1 MKNFNTNIIIGGKL
15 NPSLQKAFDAVTKFA
30 SKASNAFKQVNNN
43 SNKLNRSLGQASS
56 SSKGLTTA
64 SNNANRL
71 GHSLRN
77 AAREASNMSKN
88 ILAVGATATTA
99 LAVKGT
105 VDMVSQASSMEQYRN
120 TLNIVMKDNKKAGET
135 FKWAVDYANK
145 TPFETAD
152 IVDGTVKLQSYG
164 MEAKKVLPYIGD
176 MASAM
181 GKGMDQAV
189 EAVADA
195 QTGELER
202 LKEFGITKEQIVKQ
216 ASKKLGKLE
225 VVNNKGQITNQ
236 RAFNAALMS
245 LMKER
250 FEGGMEV
257 QAKSFK
263 GVMSTISGVWKS
275 GLAQMAGISEDGL
288 VIDGSFFDVIKD
300 KALQLSDKLQ
310 KLQASGKFEDIQKS
324 LSKFASSAGDAVD
337 KALPKLIDFG
347 DYVLNNAPS
356 LINNI
361 KFIGIAFLTWKA
373 ISFANT
379 AITTISSLASILS
392 LAKAKYT
399 PLLIAKAKDM
409 ALTAGIIGLYTWDAV
424 VKGANAV
431 KTFLLA
437 GAQGALN
444 IVIGIGTGLMSAF
457 GAVMAFLTSP
467 IGLVIAAVALLV
479 GGFIYL
485 WNTSDSVRNAVVN
498 FFSSLKQWGVDACN
512 TVINVLNKM
521 IDLINKIPF
530 IDIPNIPNV
539 GGGNDKSSKGKVKK
553 YARGGIISSPHYGL
567 VGEAGPEAIIP
578 LKKNNPRSIQLLN
591 QTSRLLGVNNKQTT
605 TQPFRNLNTV
615 GNKHLVHKPL
625 GVLKE
630 RDNSNN
636 KNQATNNPS
645 NPGINNYYFQ
655 PSINASG
662 SNKTEIKEAMRE
674 LFEEFKD
681 FIDDIREENERI
693 NINEPEFNI

>member
-164 MEAKKVLPYIGD
+164 MEAQKVLPYIGD

-310 KLQASGKFEDIQKS
+310 KLQASGKFEEIQKS
-324 LSKFASSAGDAVD
+324 LSKFASSAGDAID
-337 KALPKLIDFG
+337 KALPKLIGFG
-347 DYVLNNAPS
+347 DYVANNGPK
-356 LINNI
+356 IMNTI

-379 AITTISSLASILS
+379 AITTISSLASMLS
-392 LAKAKYT
+392 LAKTQYI
-399 PLLIAKAKDM
+399 PLLFAKMQDM
-409 ALTAGIIGLYTWDAV
+409 ALTAGIIGLYTWDA
-424 VKGANAV
+424 
-431 KTFLLA
+431 
-437 GAQGALN
+437 
-444 IVIGIGTGLMSAF
+444 I
-457 GAVMAFLTSP
+457 LTHSP
-467 IGLVIAAVALLV
+467 
-479 GGFIYL
+479 
-485 WNTSDSVRNAVVN
+485 
-498 FFSSLKQWGVDACN
+498 
-512 TVINVLNKM
+512 
-521 IDLINKIPF
+521 
-530 IDIPNIPNV
+530 
-539 GGGNDKSSKGKVKK
+539 
-553 YARGGIISSPHYGL
+553 
-567 VGEAGPEAIIP
+567 
-578 LKKNNPRSIQLLN
+578 
-591 QTSRLLGVNNKQTT
+591 
-605 TQPFRNLNTV
+605 
-615 GNKHLVHKPL
+615 
-625 GVLKE
+625 
-630 RDNSNN
+630 
-636 KNQATNNPS
+636 
-645 NPGINNYYFQ
+645 
-655 PSINASG
+655 
-662 SNKTEIKEAMRE
+662 
-674 LFEEFKD
+674 
-681 FIDDIREENERI
+681 
-693 NINEPEFNI
+693 

>member
-30 SKASNAFKQVNNN
+30 SKSSNAFKQVNNN
-43 SNKLNRSLGQASS
+43 SNKLNRSLNQTSS
-56 SSKGLTTA
+56 SSRGLSTA

-71 GHSLRN
+71 GRSLKN
-77 AAREASNMSKN
+77 AAREASNMSKT
-88 ILAVGATATTA
+88 ILTAGAAATTA
-99 LAVKGT
+99 LAIKGT
-105 VDMVSQASSMEQYRN
+105 SDMVSQASSMEQYRN
-120 TLNIVMKDNKKAGET
+120 TLNVVMKDNKKAGET

-164 MEAKKVLPYIGD
+164 MEAQKVLPYIGD

-181 GKGMDQAV
+181 GKSMDQAV

-216 ASKKLGKLE
+216 ANKKLGNLE

-275 GLAQMAGISEDGL
+275 SLSQMAGISDEGL
-288 VIDGSFFDVIKD
+288 VIDGSLFDVIKD
-300 KALQLSDKLQ
+300 KALQLSEQLQ
-310 KLQASGKFEDIQKS
+310 KLQASGKFEEIQKS
-324 LSKFASSAGDAVD
+324 LGKFATSASDAVE
-337 KALPKLIDFG
+337 KALPKIMDFG
-347 DYVLNNAPS
+347 EYVANNGPQ
-356 LINNI
+356 IMNTI
-361 KFIGIAFLTWKA
+361 KFIGIAFLSWKA
-373 ISFANT
+373 ISFVNT
-379 AITTISSLASILS
+379 AITTISSLASMLS
-392 LAKAKYT
+392 LAKAKYI
-399 PLLIAKAKDM
+399 PLLFAKIQDM
-409 ALTAGIIGLYTWDAV
+409 ALTAGIIGLYTWDAI
-424 VKGANAV
+424 VKGASAV

-444 IVIGIGTGLMSAF
+444 IAVGIGTGLMSAF

-467 IGLVIAAVALLV
+467 IGLVILAVGLLV
-479 GGFIYL
+479 AGFIYL
-485 WNTSDSVRNAVVN
+485 WNTSDSVRNAVTN
-498 FFSSLKQWGVDACN
+498 FFSDLKQWGVDACN
-512 TVINVLNKM
+512 TVIDALNKM

-567 VGEAGPEAIIP
+567 VGEAGPEVIIP

-591 QTSRLLGVNNKQTT
+591 QTSRILGVNNKQVTP
-605 TQPFRNLNTV
+605 QPFKNIDIS
-615 GNKHLVHKPL
+615 NKPLVHKPL
-625 GVLKE
+625 GVLKA

-636 KNQATNNPS
+636 KNRATNNLDNS
-645 NPGINNYYFQ
+645 SASNYYFQ

-662 SNKTEIKEAMRE
+662 SNKAEIKEAMRE
-674 LFEEFKD
+674 LFEEFKEYVNN
-681 FIDDIREENERI
+681 IREDHERI
-693 NINEPEFNI
+693 NINEPIFSI

>member
-30 SKASNAFKQVNNN
+30 SKSSSAFKQVNNT
-43 SNKLNRSLGQASS
+43 SNKLNRSLNQTSS
-56 SSKGLTTA
+56 SSRGLSTA
-64 SNNANRL
+64 SNNANKL
-71 GHSLRN
+71 TNSLKN
-77 AAREASNMSKN
+77 ATREASNMSKY
-88 ILAVGATATTA
+88 IVSAGAAATTA
-99 LAVKGT
+99 LAIKGT
-105 VDMVSQASSMEQYRN
+105 KDMIEQASSMEQYRN
-120 TLNIVMKDNKKAGET
+120 TLNVVMKDNKKAGET

-145 TPFETAD
+145 TPFETSE

-164 MEAKKVLPYIGD
+164 MEAQKVLPYIGD
-176 MASAM
+176 MAAAM
-181 GKGMDQAV
+181 GKSMDQAV

-216 ASKKLGKLE
+216 ANKKLGKME

-245 LMKER
+245 LMKDR

-275 GLAQMAGISEDGL
+275 GLSQMAGISEEGL

-300 KALQLSDKLQ
+300 KAMQLSEKLQ
-310 KLQASGKFEDIQKS
+310 ELQKSGKFEEIQKS
-324 LSKFASSAGDAVD
+324 LGEFATSASDAVE
-337 KALPKLIDFG
+337 KALPKIMDFCE
-347 DYVLNNAPS
+347 YVANNGPQ
-356 LINNI
+356 IMNTI

-373 ISFANT
+373 ISFVNT
-379 AITTISSLASILS
+379 AITTISSLASMLS
-392 LAKAKYT
+392 LAKAQYI
-399 PLLIAKAKDM
+399 PLLFAKIQDM
-409 ALTAGIIGLYTWDAV
+409 ALTAGIIGLYTWDAI
-424 VKGANAV
+424 VKGASAV

-444 IVIGIGTGLMSAF
+444 IAVGIGTSLMSAF

-467 IGLVIAAVALLV
+467 IGLVILAVGLLV
-479 GGFIYL
+479 AGFIYL

-498 FFSSLKQWGVDACN
+498 FFSTLKQWGVDACN
-512 TVINVLNKM
+512 TVIDALNKM

-530 IDIPNIPNV
+530 INIPNIPNV
-539 GGGNDKSSKGKVKK
+539 GGGSDKSSKGKVKK
-553 YARGGIISSPHYGL
+553 YARGGIISKAHYGL

-578 LKKNNPRSIQLLN
+578 LKRNNPRSIELLN
-591 QTSRLLGVNNKQTT
+591 QTSRMLGVSNNHQ
-605 TQPFRNLNTV
+605 Q
-615 GNKHLVHKPL
+615 KPL
-625 GVLKE
+625 GILKA
-630 RDNSNN
+630 RDNSVS
-636 KNQATNNPS
+636 KNTINTKS
-645 NPGINNYYFQ
+645 NYGANNYYFQ

-662 SNKTEIKEAMRE
+662 NKNEIKEAMRE
-674 LFEEFKD
+674 VFEEFKD
-681 FIDDIREENERI
+681 FIDNIREENERI
-693 NINEPEFNI
+693 NINEPEFSI

>member
-30 SKASNAFKQVNNN
+30 SKSSNAFKQVNNN
-43 SNKLNRSLGQASS
+43 SNKLNRSLGQTSS
-56 SSKGLTTA
+56 SSKGLSTA

-71 GHSLRN
+71 GNSLKN
-77 AAREASNMSKN
+77 ATREASNMSRH
-88 ILAVGATATTA
+88 LVAAGAAATTA
-99 LAVKGT
+99 LAIKGT
-105 VDMVSQASSMEQYRN
+105 SDMISQASSMEQYRN

-164 MEAKKVLPYIGD
+164 MEAQKVLPYIGD

-181 GKGMDQAV
+181 GKSMDQAV

-216 ASKKLGKLE
+216 ANKKLGKME
-225 VVNNKGQITNQ
+225 VVNNKDQITNQ
-236 RAFNAALMS
+236 RAFNDALMS
-245 LMKER
+245 LMKDR

-275 GLAQMAGISEDGL
+275 SLSQMAGISDEGL
-288 VIDGSFFDVIKD
+288 VIDGSLFDVIKD
-300 KALQLSDKLQ
+300 KALQLSEQLQ
-310 KLQASGKFEDIQKS
+310 KLQASGKFEEIQKS
-324 LSKFASSAGDAVD
+324 LGRFATSASDAVE
-337 KALPKLIDFG
+337 KALPKIMDFG
-347 DYVLNNAPS
+347 EYVANNGPQ
-356 LINNI
+356 IMNTV

-373 ISFANT
+373 ISFVNT
-379 AITTISSLASILS
+379 AITTISSLASMLS
-392 LAKAKYT
+392 LAKAQYI
-399 PLLIAKAKDM
+399 PLLFAKIQDM
-409 ALTAGIIGLYTWDAV
+409 ALTAGIIGLYTWDAI
-424 VKGANAV
+424 VKGASAV

-444 IVIGIGTGLMSAF
+444 IAVGIGTSLMSAF

-467 IGLVIAAVALLV
+467 IGLVIVAVTLLV
-479 GGFIYL
+479 AGFIYL
-485 WNTSDSVRNAVVN
+485 WNTSDSVRNAVIN
-498 FFSSLKQWGVDACN
+498 FFSNLKQWGVDACN
-512 TVINVLNKM
+512 TVIDALNKM

-567 VGEAGPEAIIP
+567 VGEAGPEVIIP

-591 QTSRLLGVNNKQTT
+591 QTSRMLGVNNKQITP
-605 TQPFRNLNTV
+605 QPFKNIDIS
-615 GNKHLVHKPL
+615 NKPLVHKPL
-625 GVLKE
+625 GVLKA

-636 KNQATNNPS
+636 KNRATNNLDNS
-645 NPGINNYYFQ
+645 SVSNYYFQ

-662 SNKTEIKEAMRE
+662 SNKDEIKEAMRE
-674 LFEEFKD
+674 LFEEFKEYVNN
-681 FIDDIREENERI
+681 IREDHERI
-693 NINEPEFNI
+693 NINEPIFSI

>member
-30 SKASNAFKQVNNN
+30 SKASNAFKHVNNS
-43 SNKLNRSLGQASS
+43 SNKLNRSLGQTSS
-56 SSKGLTTA
+56 SSKGLSSAT
-64 SNNANRL
+64 NNANKL
-71 GHSLRN
+71 KKSLRDVEK
-77 AAREASNMSKN
+77 EASRVSKA
-88 ILAVGATATTA
+88 LLVAGAVATTA
-99 LAVKGT
+99 LT

-145 TPFETAD
+145 TPFETAE

-181 GKGMDQAV
+181 GKSMDQAV

-216 ASKKLGKLE
+216 ANKKLGKME

-245 LMKER
+245 LMKDR

-275 GLAQMAGISEDGL
+275 GLSQMAGISEDGL
-288 VIDGSFFDVIKD
+288 VIDGSFFDVVKD
-300 KALQLSDKLQ
+300 KAMQLSENLQDLQ
-310 KLQASGKFEDIQKS
+310 KSGKFEDLQKS
-324 LSKFASSAGDAVD
+324 LGKFATDVSDAID
-337 KALPKLIDFG
+337 DALPKVMEFA
-347 DYVLNNAPS
+347 DYVLNNGPQIMS
-356 LINNI
+356 TI
-361 KFIGIAFLTWKA
+361 KFIGVSFIAWKA
-373 ISFANT
+373 VSFVSGAVD
-379 AITTISSLASILS
+379 TISGLAGALK
-392 LAKAKYT
+392 LAKKEYL
-399 PLLIAKAKDM
+399 PLLFAKMQDLG
-409 ALTAGIIGLYTWDAV
+409 LTAGIIGLYAWDAV
-424 VKGANAV
+424 MKGASAV

-444 IVIGIGTGLMSAF
+444 IAMTIGTGLMSAF

-467 IGLVIAAVALLV
+467 IGLVILAVGLLV
-479 GGFIYL
+479 AGFIYL
-485 WNTSDSVRNAVVN
+485 WNTSDSVRNAVTN
-498 FFSSLKQWGVDACN
+498 FFSNLKQWGVDACN
-512 TVINVLNKM
+512 TVIDALNKM

-539 GGGNDKSSKGKVKK
+539 GGGSDKSSKGKVKK

-567 VGEAGPEAIIP
+567 VGEAGPEVIIP
-578 LKKNNPRSIQLLN
+578 LKKNNQRSIQLLN
-591 QTSRLLGVNNKQTT
+591 QTSRMLGVNNKQITP
-605 TQPFRNLNTV
+605 QPFKNIDIS
-615 GNKHLVHKPL
+615 NKPLVHKPL
-625 GVLKE
+625 GVLKA

-636 KNQATNNPS
+636 KNRATNNLDNS
-645 NPGINNYYFQ
+645 SVSNYYFQ

-662 SNKTEIKEAMRE
+662 SNKDEIKEAMRE
-674 LFEEFKD
+674 LFEEFKEYVNN
-681 FIDDIREENERI
+681 IREDHERI
-693 NINEPEFNI
+693 NINEPIFSI

>member
-1 MKNFNTNIIIGGKL
+1 
-15 NPSLQKAFDAVTKFA
+15 
-30 SKASNAFKQVNNN
+30 
-43 SNKLNRSLGQASS
+43 
-56 SSKGLTTA
+56 
-64 SNNANRL
+64 
-71 GHSLRN
+71 
-77 AAREASNMSKN
+77 
-88 ILAVGATATTA
+88 
-99 LAVKGT
+99 
-105 VDMVSQASSMEQYRN
+105 
-120 TLNIVMKDNKKAGET
+120 
-135 FKWAVDYANK
+135 
-145 TPFETAD
+145 
-152 IVDGTVKLQSYG
+152 
-164 MEAKKVLPYIGD
+164 
-176 MASAM
+176 
-181 GKGMDQAV
+181 
-189 EAVADA
+189 
-195 QTGELER
+195 
-202 LKEFGITKEQIVKQ
+202 
-216 ASKKLGKLE
+216 
-225 VVNNKGQITNQ
+225 
-236 RAFNAALMS
+236 
-245 LMKER
+245 
-250 FEGGMEV
+250 
-257 QAKSFK
+257 
-263 GVMSTISGVWKS
+263 
-275 GLAQMAGISEDGL
+275 
-288 VIDGSFFDVIKD
+288 
-300 KALQLSDKLQ
+300 
-310 KLQASGKFEDIQKS
+310 
-324 LSKFASSAGDAVD
+324 
-337 KALPKLIDFG
+337 
-347 DYVLNNAPS
+347 
-356 LINNI
+356 
-361 KFIGIAFLTWKA
+361 
-373 ISFANT
+373 
-379 AITTISSLASILS
+379 
-392 LAKAKYT
+392 
-399 PLLIAKAKDM
+399 
-409 ALTAGIIGLYTWDAV
+409 
-424 VKGANAV
+424 
-431 KTFLLA
+431 
-437 GAQGALN
+437 
-444 IVIGIGTGLMSAF
+444 MSAF

>member
-30 SKASNAFKQVNNN
+30 SKSSSAFKQVNNT
-43 SNKLNRSLGQASS
+43 SNKLNRSLNQTSS
-56 SSKGLTTA
+56 SSRGLSTA

-71 GHSLRN
+71 TNSLKN
-77 AAREASNMSKN
+77 ATREASNMSKY
-88 ILAVGATATTA
+88 LVSAGAAATTA
-99 LAVKGT
+99 LAIKGT
-105 VDMVSQASSMEQYRN
+105 KDMIEQASSMEQYRN
-120 TLNIVMKDNKKAGET
+120 TLNVVMKDNKKAGET

-145 TPFETAD
+145 TPFETSE

-164 MEAKKVLPYIGD
+164 MEAQKVLPYIGD
-176 MASAM
+176 MAAAM
-181 GKGMDQAV
+181 GKSMDQAV

-216 ASKKLGKLE
+216 ANKKLGKME

-245 LMKER
+245 LMKDR

-275 GLAQMAGISEDGL
+275 GLSQMAGISEEGL

-300 KALQLSDKLQ
+300 KAMQLSEKLQ
-310 KLQASGKFEDIQKS
+310 ELQKSGKFEEIQKS
-324 LSKFASSAGDAVD
+324 LGEFATSASDAVE
-337 KALPKLIDFG
+337 KALPKIMDFG
-347 DYVLNNAPS
+347 EYVANNGPQ
-356 LINNI
+356 IMNTI

-373 ISFANT
+373 ISFVNT
-379 AITTISSLASILS
+379 AITTISSLASMLS
-392 LAKAKYT
+392 LAKAQYI
-399 PLLIAKAKDM
+399 PLLFAKIQDM
-409 ALTAGIIGLYTWDAV
+409 ALTAGIIGLYTWDAI
-424 VKGANAV
+424 VKGASAV

-444 IVIGIGTGLMSAF
+444 IAVGIGTSLMSAF

-467 IGLVIAAVALLV
+467 IGLVILAVGLLV
-479 GGFIYL
+479 AGFIYL

-498 FFSSLKQWGVDACN
+498 FFSTLKQWGVDACN
-512 TVINVLNKM
+512 TVIDALNKM

-530 IDIPNIPNV
+530 INIPNIPNV
-539 GGGNDKSSKGKVKK
+539 GGGSDKSSKGKVKK
-553 YARGGIISSPHYGL
+553 YARGGIISKAHYGL

-578 LKKNNPRSIQLLN
+578 LKRNNPRSIELLN
-591 QTSRLLGVNNKQTT
+591 QTSRMLGVSNNHQ
-605 TQPFRNLNTV
+605 Q
-615 GNKHLVHKPL
+615 KPL
-625 GVLKE
+625 GILKA
-630 RDNSNN
+630 RDNSVS
-636 KNQATNNPS
+636 KNTVNTKS
-645 NPGINNYYFQ
+645 NYGANNYYFQ

-662 SNKTEIKEAMRE
+662 NKNEIKEAMRE
-674 LFEEFKD
+674 VFEEFKD
-681 FIDDIREENERI
+681 FIDNIREENERI
-693 NINEPEFNI
+693 NINEPEFSI

>member
-30 SKASNAFKQVNNN
+30 SKSSNAFKQVNNN
-43 SNKLNRSLGQASS
+43 SNKLNRSLNQTSS
-56 SSKGLTTA
+56 SSRGLSTA

-71 GHSLRN
+71 GRSLKN
-77 AAREASNMSKN
+77 AAREASNMSKT
-88 ILAVGATATTA
+88 ILTAGAAATTA
-99 LAVKGT
+99 LAIKGT
-105 VDMVSQASSMEQYRN
+105 SDMVSQASSMEQYRN
-120 TLNIVMKDNKKAGET
+120 TLNIVMKDNKKASET

-164 MEAKKVLPYIGD
+164 MEAQKVLPYIGD

-181 GKGMDQAV
+181 GKSMDQAV

-216 ASKKLGKLE
+216 ANKKLGNLE

-275 GLAQMAGISEDGL
+275 SLSQMAGISDEGL
-288 VIDGSFFDVIKD
+288 VIDGSLFDVIKD
-300 KALQLSDKLQ
+300 KALQLSEQLQ
-310 KLQASGKFEDIQKS
+310 ELQASGKFEEIQKS
-324 LSKFASSAGDAVD
+324 LGKFATSASNAVE
-337 KALPKLIDFG
+337 KALPKIMDFG
-347 DYVLNNAPS
+347 EYVANNGPQ
-356 LINNI
+356 IMNTI

-373 ISFANT
+373 ISFVNT
-379 AITTISSLASILS
+379 AITTISSLASMLS
-392 LAKAKYT
+392 LAKAQYI
-399 PLLIAKAKDM
+399 PLLFAKIQDM
-409 ALTAGIIGLYTWDAV
+409 ALTAGIIGLYTWDAI
-424 VKGANAV
+424 VKGASAA

-444 IVIGIGTGLMSAF
+444 MVVGLGTTLMSAF

-467 IGLVIAAVALLV
+467 IGLVIAAVALLA

-485 WNTSDSVRNAVVN
+485 WNTSETVRSSVVN
-498 FFSSLKQWGVDACN
+498 FFSTLKQWGVDACN
-512 TVINVLNKM
+512 TVINALNKM

-567 VGEAGPEAIIP
+567 LGEAGPEVIIP

-591 QTSRLLGVNNKQTT
+591 QTSRMLGVNNKQVTP
-605 TQPFRNLNTV
+605 QPFKNIDIS
-615 GNKHLVHKPL
+615 NKPLVHKPL
-625 GVLKE
+625 GVLKA

-636 KNQATNNPS
+636 KNRATNTLNNS
-645 NPGINNYYFQ
+645 SASNYYFQ

-662 SNKTEIKEAMRE
+662 SNKDEIKEAMRE
-674 LFEEFKD
+674 LFEEFKEYVNNIKED
-681 FIDDIREENERI
+681 HERI
-693 NINEPEFNI
+693 NINEPIFSI

>member
-30 SKASNAFKQVNNN
+30 SKASNAFKHVNNS
-43 SNKLNRSLGQASS
+43 SNKLNRSLGQTSS
-56 SSKGLTTA
+56 SSKGLSSAT
-64 SNNANRL
+64 NNANKL
-71 GHSLRN
+71 KKSLKDVEK
-77 AAREASNMSKN
+77 EASRVSKA
-88 ILAVGATATTA
+88 LLVAGVVATTA
-99 LAVKGT
+99 LT

-164 MEAKKVLPYIGD
+164 MEAQKVLPYIGD

-181 GKGMDQAV
+181 GKSMDQAV

-216 ASKKLGKLE
+216 ANKKLGKME

-245 LMKER
+245 LMKDR

-275 GLAQMAGISEDGL
+275 GLSQMAGISEDGL
-288 VIDGSFFDVIKD
+288 VIDGSFFDVVKD
-300 KALQLSDKLQ
+300 KAMQLSEKLQ
-310 KLQASGKFEDIQKS
+310 DLQKSGKFEDLQKS
-324 LSKFASSAGDAVD
+324 LGKFATDVSDAID
-337 KALPKLIDFG
+337 DALPKVMEFA
-347 DYVLNNAPS
+347 DYVLNNGPQIMS
-356 LINNI
+356 TI
-361 KFIGIAFLTWKA
+361 KFIGVSFIAWKA
-373 ISFANT
+373 VSFVSGAVD
-379 AITTISSLASILS
+379 TISGLAGALK
-392 LAKAKYT
+392 LAKKEYL
-399 PLLIAKAKDM
+399 PLLFAKMQDLG
-409 ALTAGIIGLYTWDAV
+409 LTAGIIGLYAWDAV
-424 VKGANAV
+424 MKGASAV

-444 IVIGIGTGLMSAF
+444 IAMTIGTGLMSAF

-467 IGLVIAAVALLV
+467 IGLVILAVGLLV
-479 GGFIYL
+479 AGFIYL
-485 WNTSDSVRNAVVN
+485 WNTSDSVRNAVTN
-498 FFSSLKQWGVDACN
+498 FFSNLKQWGVDACN
-512 TVINVLNKM
+512 TVIDALNKM

-539 GGGNDKSSKGKVKK
+539 GGGSDKSSKGKVKK

-567 VGEAGPEAIIP
+567 VGEAGPEVIIP

-591 QTSRLLGVNNKQTT
+591 QTSRMLGVNNKQITP
-605 TQPFRNLNTV
+605 QPFKNIDIS
-615 GNKHLVHKPL
+615 NKPLVHKPL
-625 GVLKE
+625 GVLKA

-636 KNQATNNPS
+636 KNRATNNLDNS
-645 NPGINNYYFQ
+645 SVSNYYFQ

-662 SNKTEIKEAMRE
+662 SNKDEIKEAMRE
-674 LFEEFKD
+674 LFEEFKEYVNN
-681 FIDDIREENERI
+681 IREDHERI
-693 NINEPEFNI
+693 NINEPIFSI

>member
-30 SKASNAFKQVNNN
+30 SKSSSAFKQVNNT
-43 SNKLNRSLGQASS
+43 SNKLNRSLNQTSS
-56 SSKGLTTA
+56 SSRGLSTA
-64 SNNANRL
+64 SNNANKL
-71 GHSLRN
+71 TNSLKN
-77 AAREASNMSKN
+77 ATREASNMSKY
-88 ILAVGATATTA
+88 IVSAGAAATTA
-99 LAVKGT
+99 LAIKGT
-105 VDMVSQASSMEQYRN
+105 KDMIEQASSMEQYRN
-120 TLNIVMKDNKKAGET
+120 TLNVVMKDNKKAGET

-145 TPFETAD
+145 TPFETSE

-164 MEAKKVLPYIGD
+164 MEAQKVLPYIGD
-176 MASAM
+176 MAAAM
-181 GKGMDQAV
+181 GKSMDQAV

-216 ASKKLGKLE
+216 ANKKLGKME

-245 LMKER
+245 LMKDR

-275 GLAQMAGISEDGL
+275 GLSQMAGISEEGL

-300 KALQLSDKLQ
+300 KAMQLSEKLQ
-310 KLQASGKFEDIQKS
+310 ELQKSGKFEEIQKS
-324 LSKFASSAGDAVD
+324 LGEFATSASDAVE
-337 KALPKLIDFG
+337 KALPKIMDFG
-347 DYVLNNAPS
+347 EYVANNGPQ
-356 LINNI
+356 IMNTI

-373 ISFANT
+373 ISFVNT
-379 AITTISSLASILS
+379 AITTISSLASMLS
-392 LAKAKYT
+392 LAKAQYI
-399 PLLIAKAKDM
+399 PLLFAKIQDM
-409 ALTAGIIGLYTWDAV
+409 ALTAGIIGLYTWDAI
-424 VKGANAV
+424 VKGASAV

-444 IVIGIGTGLMSAF
+444 IAVGIGTSLMSAF

-467 IGLVIAAVALLV
+467 IGLVILAVGLLV
-479 GGFIYL
+479 AGFIYL

-498 FFSSLKQWGVDACN
+498 FFSTLKQWGVDACN
-512 TVINVLNKM
+512 TVIDALNKM

-530 IDIPNIPNV
+530 INIPNIPNV
-539 GGGNDKSSKGKVKK
+539 GGGSDKSSKGKVKK
-553 YARGGIISSPHYGL
+553 YARGGIISKAHYGL

-578 LKKNNPRSIQLLN
+578 LKRNNPRSIELLN
-591 QTSRLLGVNNKQTT
+591 QTSRMLGVSNNHQ
-605 TQPFRNLNTV
+605 Q
-615 GNKHLVHKPL
+615 KPL
-625 GVLKE
+625 GILKA
-630 RDNSNN
+630 RDNSVS
-636 KNQATNNPS
+636 KNTINTKS
-645 NPGINNYYFQ
+645 NYGANNYYFQ

-662 SNKTEIKEAMRE
+662 NKNEIKEAMRE
-674 LFEEFKD
+674 VFEEFKD
-681 FIDDIREENERI
+681 FIDNIREENERI
-693 NINEPEFNI
+693 NINEPEFSI

>member
-30 SKASNAFKQVNNN
+30 SKSSNAFKNANNS
-43 SNKLNRSLGQASS
+43 SNKLNRSLSQTSS
-56 SSKGLTTA
+56 SSKGLSSAT
-64 SNNANRL
+64 NNANKLRK
-71 GHSLRN
+71 SLRN
-77 AAREASNMSKN
+77 AAKEASSVSKT
-88 ILAVGATATTA
+88 LVATGAAATAA
-99 LAVKGT
+99 LAIKGT
-105 VDMVSQASSMEQYRN
+105 SDMVSQASSMEQYRN

-145 TPFETAD
+145 TPFETAE

-164 MEAKKVLPYIGD
+164 MEAQKVLPYIGD

-181 GKGMDQAV
+181 GKSMDQAV

-216 ASKKLGKLE
+216 ANKKLGKLE

-245 LMKER
+245 LMKDR
-250 FEGGMEV
+250 FEGGMET

-288 VIDGSFFDVIKD
+288 VIDGSFFDVLKD

-310 KLQASGKFEDIQKS
+310 ELQANGEFEKIQKS
-324 LSKFASSAGDAVD
+324 LSKFANSAGDAID

-356 LINNI
+356 IMNNI
-361 KFIGIAFLTWKA
+361 KFIGTAFLTWKA
-373 ISFANT
+373 ISFVNT
-379 AITTISSLASILS
+379 AITTISSLASMLS
-392 LAKAKYT
+392 LAKSKYI
-399 PLLIAKAKDM
+399 PLLVAKAKDM
-409 ALTAGIIGLYTWDAV
+409 ALTAAIHGLYAWDAM
-424 VKGANAV
+424 VKGASAV

-444 IVIGIGTGLMSAF
+444 IAVGIGTGLMSAF

-485 WNTSDSVRNAVVN
+485 WNTSDNVRNAVVN
-498 FFSSLKQWGVDACN
+498 FFSTLKQWGVDACN
-512 TVINVLNKM
+512 TVINALNKM

-530 IDIPNIPNV
+530 INIPNIPNV
-539 GGGNDKSSKGKVKK
+539 GGGSDKQSKGKVKK

-591 QTSRLLGVNNKQTT
+591 QTSRMLGINNKQIAP
-605 TQPFRNLNTV
+605 QPFRNLNAID
-615 GNKHLVHKPL
+615 NRPLIPKPL
-625 GVLKE
+625 GILKT

-636 KNQATNNPS
+636 KTQSINNSS
-645 NPGINNYYFQ
+645 NSGTSNYYFQ

-662 SNKTEIKEAMRE
+662 GNKAEIKEAMRE

-681 FIDDIREENERI
+681 FIDSIREENERI
-693 NINEPEFNI
+693 NIDEPEFNI

>member
-30 SKASNAFKQVNNN
+30 SKASNAFKHVNNS
-43 SNKLNRSLGQASS
+43 SNKLNRSLGQTSS
-56 SSKGLTTA
+56 SSKGLSSAT
-64 SNNANRL
+64 NNANKL
-71 GHSLRN
+71 KKSLRDVEK
-77 AAREASNMSKN
+77 EASRVSKA
-88 ILAVGATATTA
+88 LLVAGAVATTA
-99 LAVKGT
+99 LT

-164 MEAKKVLPYIGD
+164 MEAQKVLPYIGD

-181 GKGMDQAV
+181 GKSMDQAV

-216 ASKKLGKLE
+216 ANKKLGKME

-245 LMKER
+245 LMKDR

-275 GLAQMAGISEDGL
+275 GLSQMAGISEDGL
-288 VIDGSFFDVIKD
+288 VIDGSFFDVVKD
-300 KALQLSDKLQ
+300 KAMQLSEKLQ
-310 KLQASGKFEDIQKS
+310 DLQKSGKFEDLQKS
-324 LSKFASSAGDAVD
+324 LGKFATDVSDAID
-337 KALPKLIDFG
+337 DALPKVMEFA
-347 DYVLNNAPS
+347 DYVLNNGPQIMS
-356 LINNI
+356 TI
-361 KFIGIAFLTWKA
+361 KFIGVSFIAWKA
-373 ISFANT
+373 VSFVSGAVD
-379 AITTISSLASILS
+379 TISGLAGALK
-392 LAKAKYT
+392 LAKKEYL
-399 PLLIAKAKDM
+399 PLLFAKMQDLG
-409 ALTAGIIGLYTWDAV
+409 LTAGIIGLYAWDAV
-424 VKGANAV
+424 MKGASAV

-444 IVIGIGTGLMSAF
+444 IAMTIGTGLMSAF

-467 IGLVIAAVALLV
+467 IGLVILAVGLLV
-479 GGFIYL
+479 AGFIYL
-485 WNTSDSVRNAVVN
+485 WNTSDSVRNAVTN
-498 FFSSLKQWGVDACN
+498 FFSNLKQWGVDACN
-512 TVINVLNKM
+512 TVIDALNKM

-539 GGGNDKSSKGKVKK
+539 GGGSDKSSKGKVKK

-567 VGEAGPEAIIP
+567 VGEAGPEVIIP

-591 QTSRLLGVNNKQTT
+591 QTSRMLGVNNKQITP
-605 TQPFRNLNTV
+605 QPFKNIDIS
-615 GNKHLVHKPL
+615 NKPLVHKPL
-625 GVLKE
+625 GVLKA

-636 KNQATNNPS
+636 KNRATNNLDNS
-645 NPGINNYYFQ
+645 SVSNYYFQ

-662 SNKTEIKEAMRE
+662 SNKDEIKEAMRE
-674 LFEEFKD
+674 LFEEFKEYVNN
-681 FIDDIREENERI
+681 IREDHERI
-693 NINEPEFNI
+693 NINEPIFSI

>member
-30 SKASNAFKQVNNN
+30 SKASNDFKQVNNN

-164 MEAKKVLPYIGD
+164 MEAQKVLPYIGD

-225 VVNNKGQITNQ
+225 IVNNKGQITNQ

-379 AITTISSLASILS
+379 AITTISSLASMLS
-392 LAKAKYT
+392 LAKTQYI
-399 PLLIAKAKDM
+399 PLLFAKMQDM
-409 ALTAGIIGLYTWDAV
+409 ALTAGIIGLYTWDAI
-424 VKGANAV
+424 VKGASAV

>member
-30 SKASNAFKQVNNN
+30 SKSSNAFKQVNNN
-43 SNKLNRSLGQASS
+43 SNKLNRSLGQTSS
-56 SSKGLTTA
+56 SSKGLSTA

-71 GHSLRN
+71 GNSLKN
-77 AAREASNMSKN
+77 ATREASNMSRH
-88 ILAVGATATTA
+88 LVAAGAAATTA
-99 LAVKGT
+99 LAIKGT
-105 VDMVSQASSMEQYRN
+105 SDMISQASSMEQYRN

-164 MEAKKVLPYIGD
+164 MEAQKVLPYIGD

-181 GKGMDQAV
+181 GKSMDQAV

-216 ASKKLGKLE
+216 ANKKLGNLE

-275 GLAQMAGISEDGL
+275 GLAQMAGISENGL
-288 VIDGSFFDVIKD
+288 VIDGSLFDVIKD
-300 KALQLSDKLQ
+300 KALQLKDKLQ
-310 KLQASGKFEDIQKS
+310 ELQDSGKFEEIQKS
-324 LSKFASSAGDAVD
+324 LSKFATSASDAVE
-337 KALPKLIDFG
+337 KALPKIIDFG
-347 DYVLNNAPS
+347 EYVANNGPQ
-356 LINNI
+356 IMNTI
-361 KFIGIAFLTWKA
+361 KFIGIAFLSWKA
-373 ISFANT
+373 ISFVNT
-379 AITTISSLASILS
+379 AITTISSLASMLS
-392 LAKAKYT
+392 LAKAQYI
-399 PLLIAKAKDM
+399 PLLFAKIQDM
-409 ALTAGIIGLYTWDAV
+409 ALTAGIIGLYTWDAI
-424 VKGANAV
+424 VKGASAV

-444 IVIGIGTGLMSAF
+444 IAVGIGTSLMSAF

-467 IGLVIAAVALLV
+467 IGLVIAAVALLA
-479 GGFIYL
+479 GGFVYL
-485 WNTSDSVRNAVVN
+485 WNTSETVRSSVVN
-498 FFSSLKQWGVDACN
+498 FFSTLKQWGVDACN
-512 TVINVLNKM
+512 TVINALNKM

-567 VGEAGPEAIIP
+567 VGEAGPEVIIP

-591 QTSRLLGVNNKQTT
+591 QTSRMLGVNNKQVTP
-605 TQPFRNLNTV
+605 QPFKNIDIS
-615 GNKHLVHKPL
+615 NKPLVHKPL
-625 GVLKE
+625 GILKA

-636 KNQATNNPS
+636 KNRATNNLDNS
-645 NPGINNYYFQ
+645 SASNYYFQ

-662 SNKTEIKEAMRE
+662 SNKDEIKEAMRE
-674 LFEEFKD
+674 LFEEFKEYVNN
-681 FIDDIREENERI
+681 IREDHERI
-693 NINEPEFNI
+693 NINEPIFSI

>member
-30 SKASNAFKQVNNN
+30 SKSSNAFKQVNNN
-43 SNKLNRSLGQASS
+43 SNKLNRSLGQTSS
-56 SSKGLTTA
+56 SSKGLSTA

-71 GHSLRN
+71 GNSLKN
-77 AAREASNMSKN
+77 ATREASNMSRH
-88 ILAVGATATTA
+88 LVAAGAAATTA
-99 LAVKGT
+99 LAIKGT
-105 VDMVSQASSMEQYRN
+105 SDMISQASSMEQYRN

-164 MEAKKVLPYIGD
+164 MEAQKVLPYIGD

-181 GKGMDQAV
+181 GKSMDQAV

-216 ASKKLGKLE
+216 ANKKLGKME
-225 VVNNKGQITNQ
+225 VVNNKDQITNQ
-236 RAFNAALMS
+236 RAFNDALMS
-245 LMKER
+245 LMKDR

-275 GLAQMAGISEDGL
+275 SLSQMAGISDEGL
-288 VIDGSFFDVIKD
+288 VIDGSLFDVIKD
-300 KALQLSDKLQ
+300 KALQLSEQLQ
-310 KLQASGKFEDIQKS
+310 KLQASGKFEEIQKS
-324 LSKFASSAGDAVD
+324 LGRFATSASDAVE
-337 KALPKLIDFG
+337 KALPKIMDFG
-347 DYVLNNAPS
+347 EYVANNGPQ
-356 LINNI
+356 IMNTV

-373 ISFANT
+373 ISFVNT
-379 AITTISSLASILS
+379 AITTISSLASMLS
-392 LAKAKYT
+392 LAKAQYI
-399 PLLIAKAKDM
+399 PLLFAKIQDM
-409 ALTAGIIGLYTWDAV
+409 ALTAGIIGLYTWDAI
-424 VKGANAV
+424 VKGASAV

-444 IVIGIGTGLMSAF
+444 IAVGIGTGLMSAF

-485 WNTSDSVRNAVVN
+485 WNTSDNVRNAVVN
-498 FFSSLKQWGVDACN
+498 FFSTLKQWGVDACN
-512 TVINVLNKM
+512 TVINALNKM
-521 IDLINKIPF
+521 IDFINKIPF
-530 IDIPNIPNV
+530 INIPNIPNV
-539 GGGNDKSSKGKVKK
+539 GGGSDKQSKGKVKK

-591 QTSRLLGVNNKQTT
+591 QTSRMLGINNKQIAP
-605 TQPFRNLNTV
+605 QPFRNLNAID
-615 GNKHLVHKPL
+615 NRPLIPKPL
-625 GVLKE
+625 GILKT

-636 KNQATNNPS
+636 KTQSINNSS
-645 NPGINNYYFQ
+645 NSGTSNYYFQ

-662 SNKTEIKEAMRE
+662 GNKAEIKEAMRE

-681 FIDDIREENERI
+681 FIDSIREENERI
-693 NINEPEFNI
+693 NIDEPEFNI

>member
-539 GGGNDKSSKGKVKK
+539 GGNDKSSKGKVKK

>member
-30 SKASNAFKQVNNN
+30 SKSSSAFKQVNNT
-43 SNKLNRSLGQASS
+43 SNKLNRSLNQTSS
-56 SSKGLTTA
+56 SSRGLSTA

-71 GHSLRN
+71 TNSLKN
-77 AAREASNMSKN
+77 ATREASNMSKY
-88 ILAVGATATTA
+88 LVSAGAAATTA
-99 LAVKGT
+99 LAIKGT
-105 VDMVSQASSMEQYRN
+105 KDMIEQASSMEQYRN
-120 TLNIVMKDNKKAGET
+120 TLNVVMKDNKKAGET

-145 TPFETAD
+145 TPFETSE

-164 MEAKKVLPYIGD
+164 MEAQKVLPYIGD
-176 MASAM
+176 MAAAM
-181 GKGMDQAV
+181 GKSMDQAV

-216 ASKKLGKLE
+216 ANKKLGKME

-245 LMKER
+245 LMKDR

-275 GLAQMAGISEDGL
+275 GLSQMAGISEEGL

-300 KALQLSDKLQ
+300 KAMQLSEKLQ
-310 KLQASGKFEDIQKS
+310 DLQKSGKFEEIQKS
-324 LSKFASSAGDAVD
+324 LGEFATSASDAVE
-337 KALPKLIDFG
+337 KALPKIMDFG
-347 DYVLNNAPS
+347 EYVANNGPQ
-356 LINNI
+356 IMNTI

-373 ISFANT
+373 ISFVNT
-379 AITTISSLASILS
+379 AITTISSLASMLS
-392 LAKAKYT
+392 LAKAQYI
-399 PLLIAKAKDM
+399 PLLFAKIQDM
-409 ALTAGIIGLYTWDAV
+409 ALTAGIIGLYTWDAI
-424 VKGANAV
+424 VKGASAV

-444 IVIGIGTGLMSAF
+444 IAVGIGTSLMSAF

-467 IGLVIAAVALLV
+467 IGLVILAVGLLV
-479 GGFIYL
+479 AGFIYL

-498 FFSSLKQWGVDACN
+498 FFSTLKQWGVDACN
-512 TVINVLNKM
+512 TVIDALNKM

-530 IDIPNIPNV
+530 INIPNIPNV
-539 GGGNDKSSKGKVKK
+539 GGGSDKSSKGKVKK
-553 YARGGIISSPHYGL
+553 YARGGIISKAHYGL

-578 LKKNNPRSIQLLN
+578 LKRNNPRSIELLN
-591 QTSRLLGVNNKQTT
+591 QTSRMLGVSNNHQ
-605 TQPFRNLNTV
+605 Q
-615 GNKHLVHKPL
+615 KPL
-625 GVLKE
+625 GILKA
-630 RDNSNN
+630 RDNSVS
-636 KNQATNNPS
+636 KNTVNTKS
-645 NPGINNYYFQ
+645 NYGANNYYFQ

-662 SNKTEIKEAMRE
+662 NKNEIKEAMRE
-674 LFEEFKD
+674 VFEEFKD
-681 FIDDIREENERI
+681 FIDNIREENERI
-693 NINEPEFNI
+693 NINEPEFSI

>member
-30 SKASNAFKQVNNN
+30 SKASNAFKHVNNS
-43 SNKLNRSLGQASS
+43 SNKLNRSLGQTSS
-56 SSKGLTTA
+56 SSKGLSSAT
-64 SNNANRL
+64 NNANKL
-71 GHSLRN
+71 KKSLRDVEK
-77 AAREASNMSKN
+77 EASRVSKA
-88 ILAVGATATTA
+88 LLVAGAAATTA
-99 LAVKGT
+99 LT

-120 TLNIVMKDNKKAGET
+120 TLNIVMKDNKKASET

-164 MEAKKVLPYIGD
+164 MEAQKVLPYIGD

-181 GKGMDQAV
+181 GKSMDQAV

-216 ASKKLGKLE
+216 ANKKLGNLE

-288 VIDGSFFDVIKD
+288 VIDGSLFDVIKD
-300 KALQLSDKLQ
+300 KALQLKDKLQ
-310 KLQASGKFEDIQKS
+310 ELQDSGKFEEIQKS
-324 LSKFASSAGDAVD
+324 LSKFATSASDAVE
-337 KALPKLIDFG
+337 KALPKIMDFG
-347 DYVLNNAPS
+347 EYVANNGPQ
-356 LINNI
+356 IMNTI

-373 ISFANT
+373 ISFVNT
-379 AITTISSLASILS
+379 AITTISSLASMLS
-392 LAKAKYT
+392 LAKAKYI
-399 PLLIAKAKDM
+399 PLLFAKIQDM
-409 ALTAGIIGLYTWDAV
+409 ALTAGIIGLYTWDAI
-424 VKGANAV
+424 VKGASAV

-444 IVIGIGTGLMSAF
+444 IAVGIGTSLMSAF

-467 IGLVIAAVALLV
+467 IGLVILAVGLLV
-479 GGFIYL
+479 AGFIYL
-485 WNTSDSVRNAVVN
+485 WNTSDSVRNAVTN
-498 FFSSLKQWGVDACN
+498 FFSDLKQWGVDACN
-512 TVINVLNKM
+512 TVIDALNKM

-567 VGEAGPEAIIP
+567 VGEAGPEVIIP

-591 QTSRLLGVNNKQTT
+591 QTSRMLGVNNKQITP
-605 TQPFRNLNTV
+605 QPFKNIDIS
-615 GNKHLVHKPL
+615 NKPLVHKPL
-625 GVLKE
+625 GVLKA

-636 KNQATNNPS
+636 KNRATNNLDNS
-645 NPGINNYYFQ
+645 SASNYYFQ

-662 SNKTEIKEAMRE
+662 SNKDEIKEAMRE
-674 LFEEFKD
+674 LFEEFKEYVNNIKED
-681 FIDDIREENERI
+681 HERI
-693 NINEPEFNI
+693 NINEPIFSI

>member
-164 MEAKKVLPYIGD
+164 MEAQKVLPYIGD

-310 KLQASGKFEDIQKS
+310 KLQASGKFEEIQKS
-324 LSKFASSAGDAVD
+324 LSKFASSAGDAID
-337 KALPKLIDFG
+337 KALPKLIGFG
-347 DYVLNNAPS
+347 DYVANNGPK
-356 LINNI
+356 IMNTI

-379 AITTISSLASILS
+379 AITTISSLASMLS
-392 LAKAKYT
+392 LAKTQYI
-399 PLLIAKAKDM
+399 PLLFAKMQDM
-409 ALTAGIIGLYTWDAV
+409 ALTAGIIGLYTWDAI
-424 VKGANAV
+424 VKGASSV

>member
-30 SKASNAFKQVNNN
+30 SKASNAFKHVNNS
-43 SNKLNRSLGQASS
+43 SNKLNRSLGQTSS
-56 SSKGLTTA
+56 SSKGLSSAT
-64 SNNANRL
+64 NNANKL
-71 GHSLRN
+71 KKSLRDVEK
-77 AAREASNMSKN
+77 EASRVSKA
-88 ILAVGATATTA
+88 LLVAGAAATTA
-99 LAVKGT
+99 LT

-145 TPFETAD
+145 TPFETAE

-181 GKGMDQAV
+181 GKSMDQAV

-216 ASKKLGKLE
+216 ANKKLGKME

-245 LMKER
+245 LMKDR

-275 GLAQMAGISEDGL
+275 GLSQMAGISEDGL
-288 VIDGSFFDVIKD
+288 VIDGSFFDVVKD
-300 KALQLSDKLQ
+300 KAMQLSEKLQ
-310 KLQASGKFEDIQKS
+310 DLQKSGKFEDLQKS
-324 LSKFASSAGDAVD
+324 LGKFATDVSDAID
-337 KALPKLIDFG
+337 DALPKVMEFA
-347 DYVLNNAPS
+347 DYVLNNGPQIMS
-356 LINNI
+356 TI
-361 KFIGIAFLTWKA
+361 KFIGVSFIAWKA
-373 ISFANT
+373 VSFVSGAVD
-379 AITTISSLASILS
+379 TISGLAGSLK
-392 LAKAKYT
+392 LAKKEYL
-399 PLLIAKAKDM
+399 PLLFAKMQDLG
-409 ALTAGIIGLYTWDAV
+409 LTAGIIGLYAWDAV
-424 VKGANAV
+424 MKGASAV

-444 IVIGIGTGLMSAF
+444 IAMTIGTGLMSAF

-467 IGLVIAAVALLV
+467 IGLVILAVGLLV
-479 GGFIYL
+479 AGFIYL
-485 WNTSDSVRNAVVN
+485 WNTSDSVRNAVTN
-498 FFSSLKQWGVDACN
+498 FFSNLKQWGVDACN
-512 TVINVLNKM
+512 TVIDALNKM

-539 GGGNDKSSKGKVKK
+539 GGGSDKSSKGKVKK

-567 VGEAGPEAIIP
+567 VGEAGPEVIIP

-591 QTSRLLGVNNKQTT
+591 QTSRMLGVNNKQITP
-605 TQPFRNLNTV
+605 QPFKNIDIS
-615 GNKHLVHKPL
+615 NKPLVHKPL
-625 GVLKE
+625 GVLKA

-636 KNQATNNPS
+636 KNRATNNLDNS
-645 NPGINNYYFQ
+645 SVSNYYFQ

-662 SNKTEIKEAMRE
+662 SNKDEIKEAMRE
-674 LFEEFKD
+674 LFEEFKEYVNN
-681 FIDDIREENERI
+681 IREDHERI
-693 NINEPEFNI
+693 NINEPIFSI

>member
-30 SKASNAFKQVNNN
+30 SKASNAFKHVNNS
-43 SNKLNRSLGQASS
+43 SNKLNRSLGQTSS
-56 SSKGLTTA
+56 SSKGLSSAT
-64 SNNANRL
+64 NNANKL
-71 GHSLRN
+71 KKSLKDVEK
-77 AAREASNMSKN
+77 EASRVSKA
-88 ILAVGATATTA
+88 LLVAGAVATTA
-99 LAVKGT
+99 LT

-164 MEAKKVLPYIGD
+164 MEAQKVLPYIGD

-181 GKGMDQAV
+181 GKSMDQAV

-216 ASKKLGKLE
+216 ANKKLGKME

-245 LMKER
+245 LMKDR

-275 GLAQMAGISEDGL
+275 GLSQMAGISEDGL
-288 VIDGSFFDVIKD
+288 VIDGSFFDVVKD
-300 KALQLSDKLQ
+300 KAMQLSEKLQ
-310 KLQASGKFEDIQKS
+310 DLQKSGKFEDLQKS
-324 LSKFASSAGDAVD
+324 LGKFATDVSDAID
-337 KALPKLIDFG
+337 DALPKVMEFA
-347 DYVLNNAPS
+347 DYVLNNGPQIMS
-356 LINNI
+356 TI
-361 KFIGIAFLTWKA
+361 KFIGVSFIAWKA
-373 ISFANT
+373 VSFVSGAVD
-379 AITTISSLASILS
+379 TISGLAGALK
-392 LAKAKYT
+392 LAKKEYL
-399 PLLIAKAKDM
+399 PLLFAKMQDLG
-409 ALTAGIIGLYTWDAV
+409 LTAGIIGLYAWDAV
-424 VKGANAV
+424 MKGASAV

-444 IVIGIGTGLMSAF
+444 IAMTIGTGLMSAF

-467 IGLVIAAVALLV
+467 IGLVILAVGLLV
-479 GGFIYL
+479 AGFIYL
-485 WNTSDSVRNAVVN
+485 WNTSDSVRNAVTN
-498 FFSSLKQWGVDACN
+498 FFSNLKQWGVDACN
-512 TVINVLNKM
+512 TVIDALNKM

-539 GGGNDKSSKGKVKK
+539 GGGSDKSSKGKVKK

-567 VGEAGPEAIIP
+567 VGEAGPEVIIP

-591 QTSRLLGVNNKQTT
+591 QTSRMLGVNNKQVTP
-605 TQPFRNLNTV
+605 QPFKNIDIS
-615 GNKHLVHKPL
+615 NKPLVHKPL
-625 GVLKE
+625 GVLKA

-636 KNQATNNPS
+636 KNRATNNLDNS
-645 NPGINNYYFQ
+645 SASNYYFQ

-662 SNKTEIKEAMRE
+662 SNKAEIKEAMRE
-674 LFEEFKD
+674 LFEEFKEYVNN
-681 FIDDIREENERI
+681 IREDHERI
-693 NINEPEFNI
+693 NINEQIFSI

>member
-30 SKASNAFKQVNNN
+30 SKSSNAFKQVNNN
-43 SNKLNRSLGQASS
+43 SNKLNRSLNQTSS
-56 SSKGLTTA
+56 SSRGLSTA

-71 GHSLRN
+71 GRSLKN
-77 AAREASNMSKN
+77 AAREASNMSKT
-88 ILAVGATATTA
+88 ILTAGAAATTA
-99 LAVKGT
+99 LAIKGT
-105 VDMVSQASSMEQYRN
+105 SDMVSQASSMEQYRN
-120 TLNIVMKDNKKAGET
+120 TLNIVMKDNKKASET

-164 MEAKKVLPYIGD
+164 MEAQKVLPYIGD

-181 GKGMDQAV
+181 GKSMDQAV

-216 ASKKLGKLE
+216 ANKKLGNLE

-275 GLAQMAGISEDGL
+275 SLSQMAGISDEGL
-288 VIDGSFFDVIKD
+288 VIDGSLFDVIKD
-300 KALQLSDKLQ
+300 KVLQLSEQLQ
-310 KLQASGKFEDIQKS
+310 ELQASGKFEEIQKS
-324 LSKFASSAGDAVD
+324 LGKFATSASNAVE
-337 KALPKLIDFG
+337 KALPKIMDFG
-347 DYVLNNAPS
+347 EYVANNGPQ
-356 LINNI
+356 IMNTI

-373 ISFANT
+373 ISFVNT
-379 AITTISSLASILS
+379 AITTISSLASMLS
-392 LAKAKYT
+392 LAKAQYI
-399 PLLIAKAKDM
+399 PLLFAKIQDM
-409 ALTAGIIGLYTWDAV
+409 ALTAGIIGLYTWDAI
-424 VKGANAV
+424 VKGASAA

-444 IVIGIGTGLMSAF
+444 MVVGLGTTLMSAF

-467 IGLVIAAVALLV
+467 IGLVIAAVALLA

-485 WNTSDSVRNAVVN
+485 WNTSETVRSSVVN
-498 FFSSLKQWGVDACN
+498 FFSTLKQWGVDACN
-512 TVINVLNKM
+512 TVINALNKM

-567 VGEAGPEAIIP
+567 LGEAGPEVIIP

-591 QTSRLLGVNNKQTT
+591 QTSRMLGVNNKQVTP
-605 TQPFRNLNTV
+605 QPFKNIDIS
-615 GNKHLVHKPL
+615 NKPLVHKPL
-625 GVLKE
+625 GVLKA

-636 KNQATNNPS
+636 KNRATNTLNNS
-645 NPGINNYYFQ
+645 SASNYYFQ

-662 SNKTEIKEAMRE
+662 SNKDEIKEAMRE
-674 LFEEFKD
+674 LFEEFKEYVNNIKED
-681 FIDDIREENERI
+681 HERI
-693 NINEPEFNI
+693 NINEPIFSI

>member
-30 SKASNAFKQVNNN
+30 SKSSNAFKQVNNN
-43 SNKLNRSLGQASS
+43 SNKLNRSLNQTSS
-56 SSKGLTTA
+56 SSRGLSTA

-71 GHSLRN
+71 GRSLKN
-77 AAREASNMSKN
+77 AAREASNMSKT
-88 ILAVGATATTA
+88 ILTAGAAATTA
-99 LAVKGT
+99 LAIKGT
-105 VDMVSQASSMEQYRN
+105 SDMVSQASSMEQYRN
-120 TLNIVMKDNKKAGET
+120 TLNIVMKDNKKASET

-164 MEAKKVLPYIGD
+164 MEAQKVLPYIGD

-181 GKGMDQAV
+181 GKSMDQAV

-216 ASKKLGKLE
+216 ANKKLGNLE

-275 GLAQMAGISEDGL
+275 GLAQMAGISENGL
-288 VIDGSFFDVIKD
+288 VIDGSLFDVIKD
-300 KALQLSDKLQ
+300 KALQLKDKLQ
-310 KLQASGKFEDIQKS
+310 ELQDSGKFEEIQKS
-324 LSKFASSAGDAVD
+324 LSKFATSASDAVE
-337 KALPKLIDFG
+337 KALPKIIDFG
-347 DYVLNNAPS
+347 EYVANNGPQ
-356 LINNI
+356 IMNTI
-361 KFIGIAFLTWKA
+361 KFIGIAFLSWKA
-373 ISFANT
+373 ISFVNT
-379 AITTISSLASILS
+379 AITTISSLASMLS
-392 LAKAKYT
+392 LAKAQYI
-399 PLLIAKAKDM
+399 PLLFAKIQDM
-409 ALTAGIIGLYTWDAV
+409 ALTAGIIGLYTWDAI
-424 VKGANAV
+424 VKGASAV

-444 IVIGIGTGLMSAF
+444 IAVGIGTSLMSAF

-467 IGLVIAAVALLV
+467 IGLVIAAVALLA
-479 GGFIYL
+479 GGFVYL
-485 WNTSDSVRNAVVN
+485 WNTSETVRSSVVN
-498 FFSSLKQWGVDACN
+498 FFSTLKQWGVDACN
-512 TVINVLNKM
+512 TVINALNKM

-567 VGEAGPEAIIP
+567 VGEAGPEVIIP

-591 QTSRLLGVNNKQTT
+591 QTSRMLGVNNKQVTP
-605 TQPFRNLNTV
+605 QPFKNIDIS
-615 GNKHLVHKPL
+615 NKPLVHKPL
-625 GVLKE
+625 GILKA

-636 KNQATNNPS
+636 KNRATNNLDNS
-645 NPGINNYYFQ
+645 SASNYYFQ

-662 SNKTEIKEAMRE
+662 SNKDEIKEAMRE
-674 LFEEFKD
+674 LFEEFKEYVNN
-681 FIDDIREENERI
+681 IREDHERI
-693 NINEPEFNI
+693 NINEPIFSI

>member
-30 SKASNAFKQVNNN
+30 SKSSNAFKQVNNN
-43 SNKLNRSLGQASS
+43 SNKLNRSLNQTSS
-56 SSKGLTTA
+56 SSRGLSTA

-71 GHSLRN
+71 GRSLKN
-77 AAREASNMSKN
+77 AAREASNMSKT
-88 ILAVGATATTA
+88 ILTAGAAATTA
-99 LAVKGT
+99 LAIKGT
-105 VDMVSQASSMEQYRN
+105 SDMVSQASSMEQYRN
-120 TLNIVMKDNKKAGET
+120 TLNIVMKDNKKASET

-164 MEAKKVLPYIGD
+164 MEAQKVLPYIGD

-181 GKGMDQAV
+181 GKSMDQAV

-216 ASKKLGKLE
+216 ANKKLGNLE

-275 GLAQMAGISEDGL
+275 SLSQMAGISDEGL
-288 VIDGSFFDVIKD
+288 VIDGSLFDVIKD
-300 KALQLSDKLQ
+300 KALQLSEQLQ
-310 KLQASGKFEDIQKS
+310 ELQASGKFEEIQKS
-324 LSKFASSAGDAVD
+324 LGKFATSASNAVE
-337 KALPKLIDFG
+337 KALPKIMDFG
-347 DYVLNNAPS
+347 EYVANNGPQ
-356 LINNI
+356 IMNTI

-373 ISFANT
+373 ISFVNT
-379 AITTISSLASILS
+379 AITTISSLASMLS
-392 LAKAKYT
+392 LAKAQYI
-399 PLLIAKAKDM
+399 PLLFAKIQDM
-409 ALTAGIIGLYTWDAV
+409 ALTAGIIGLYTWDAI
-424 VKGANAV
+424 VKGASAA

-444 IVIGIGTGLMSAF
+444 MVVGLGTTLMSAF

-467 IGLVIAAVALLV
+467 IGLVIAAVALLA

-485 WNTSDSVRNAVVN
+485 WNTSETVRSSVVN
-498 FFSSLKQWGVDACN
+498 FFSTLKQWGVDACN
-512 TVINVLNKM
+512 TVINALNKM

-567 VGEAGPEAIIP
+567 LGEAGPEVIIP

-591 QTSRLLGVNNKQTT
+591 QTSRMLGVNNKQVTP
-605 TQPFRNLNTV
+605 QPFKNIDIS
-615 GNKHLVHKPL
+615 NKPLVHKPL
-625 GVLKE
+625 GVLKA

-636 KNQATNNPS
+636 KNRATNTLNNS
-645 NPGINNYYFQ
+645 SASNYYFQ
-655 PSINASG
+655 PSINASE
-662 SNKTEIKEAMRE
+662 SNKDEIKEAMRE
-674 LFEEFKD
+674 LFEEFKEYVNNIKED
-681 FIDDIREENERI
+681 HERI
-693 NINEPEFNI
+693 NINEPIFSI

>member
-30 SKASNAFKQVNNN
+30 SKSSSAFKQVNNT
-43 SNKLNRSLGQASS
+43 SNKLNRSLNQTSS
-56 SSKGLTTA
+56 SSRGLSTA
-64 SNNANRL
+64 SNNANKL
-71 GHSLRN
+71 TNSLKN
-77 AAREASNMSKN
+77 ATREASNMSKY
-88 ILAVGATATTA
+88 LVSAGAAATTA
-99 LAVKGT
+99 LAIKGT
-105 VDMVSQASSMEQYRN
+105 KDMIEQASSMDQYRN
-120 TLNIVMKDNKKAGET
+120 TLNVVMKDNKKAGET

-145 TPFETAD
+145 TPFETSE

-164 MEAKKVLPYIGD
+164 MEAQKVLPYIGD
-176 MASAM
+176 MAAAM
-181 GKGMDQAV
+181 GKSMDQAV

-216 ASKKLGKLE
+216 ANKKLGKME

-245 LMKER
+245 LMKDR

-275 GLAQMAGISEDGL
+275 GLSQMAGISEEGL

-300 KALQLSDKLQ
+300 KAMQLSEKLQ
-310 KLQASGKFEDIQKS
+310 ELQKSGKFEEIQKS
-324 LSKFASSAGDAVD
+324 LGEFATSASDAVE
-337 KALPKLIDFG
+337 KALPKIMDFG
-347 DYVLNNAPS
+347 EYVANNGPQ
-356 LINNI
+356 IMNTI

-373 ISFANT
+373 ISFVNT
-379 AITTISSLASILS
+379 AITTISSLASMLS
-392 LAKAKYT
+392 LAKAQYI
-399 PLLIAKAKDM
+399 PLLFAKIQDM
-409 ALTAGIIGLYTWDAV
+409 ALTAGIIGLYTWDAI
-424 VKGANAV
+424 VKGASAV

-444 IVIGIGTGLMSAF
+444 IAVGIGTSLMSAF

-467 IGLVIAAVALLV
+467 IGLVILAVGLLV
-479 GGFIYL
+479 AGFIYL

-498 FFSSLKQWGVDACN
+498 FFSTLKQWGVDACN
-512 TVINVLNKM
+512 TVIDALNKM

-530 IDIPNIPNV
+530 INIPNIPNV
-539 GGGNDKSSKGKVKK
+539 GGGSDKSSKGKVKK
-553 YARGGIISSPHYGL
+553 YARGGIISKAHYGL

-578 LKKNNPRSIQLLN
+578 LKRNNPRSIELLN
-591 QTSRLLGVNNKQTT
+591 QTSRMLGVSNNHQ
-605 TQPFRNLNTV
+605 Q
-615 GNKHLVHKPL
+615 KPL
-625 GVLKE
+625 GILKA
-630 RDNSNN
+630 RDNSVS
-636 KNQATNNPS
+636 KNTVNTKS
-645 NPGINNYYFQ
+645 NYGANNYYFQ

-662 SNKTEIKEAMRE
+662 NKNEIKEAMRE
-674 LFEEFKD
+674 VFEEFKD
-681 FIDDIREENERI
+681 FIDNIREENERI
-693 NINEPEFNI
+693 NINEPEFSI

>member
-30 SKASNAFKQVNNN
+30 SKSSNAFKQVNNN
-43 SNKLNRSLGQASS
+43 SNKLNRSLGQTSS
-56 SSKGLTTA
+56 SSKGLSTA

-71 GHSLRN
+71 GNSLKN
-77 AAREASNMSKN
+77 ATREASNMSRH
-88 ILAVGATATTA
+88 LVAAGAAATTA
-99 LAVKGT
+99 LAIKGT
-105 VDMVSQASSMEQYRN
+105 SDMISQASSMEQYRN

-164 MEAKKVLPYIGD
+164 MEAQKVLPYIGD

-181 GKGMDQAV
+181 GKSMDQAV

-216 ASKKLGKLE
+216 ANKKLGKME
-225 VVNNKGQITNQ
+225 VVNNKDQITNQ
-236 RAFNAALMS
+236 RAFNDALMS
-245 LMKER
+245 LMKDR

-275 GLAQMAGISEDGL
+275 SLSQMAGISDEGL
-288 VIDGSFFDVIKD
+288 VIDGSLFDVIKD
-300 KALQLSDKLQ
+300 KALQLSEQLQ
-310 KLQASGKFEDIQKS
+310 KLQASGKFEEIQKS
-324 LSKFASSAGDAVD
+324 LGRFATSASDAVE
-337 KALPKLIDFG
+337 KALPKIMDFG
-347 DYVLNNAPS
+347 EYVANNGPQ
-356 LINNI
+356 IMNTV

-373 ISFANT
+373 ISFVNT
-379 AITTISSLASILS
+379 AITTISSLASMLS
-392 LAKAKYT
+392 LAKAQYI
-399 PLLIAKAKDM
+399 PLLFAKIQDM
-409 ALTAGIIGLYTWDAV
+409 ALTAGIIGLYTWDAI
-424 VKGANAV
+424 VKGASAV

-444 IVIGIGTGLMSAF
+444 IAVGIGTSLMSAF

-467 IGLVIAAVALLV
+467 IGLVIVAVTLLV
-479 GGFIYL
+479 AGFIYL
-485 WNTSDSVRNAVVN
+485 WNTSDSVRNAVIN
-498 FFSSLKQWGVDACN
+498 FFSNLKQWGVDACN
-512 TVINVLNKM
+512 TVIDALNKM

-567 VGEAGPEAIIP
+567 VGEAGPEVIIP

-591 QTSRLLGVNNKQTT
+591 QTSRMLGVNNKQVTP
-605 TQPFRNLNTV
+605 QPFKNIDIS
-615 GNKHLVHKPL
+615 NKPLVHKPL
-625 GVLKE
+625 GVLKA

-636 KNQATNNPS
+636 KNRATNNLDNS
-645 NPGINNYYFQ
+645 SASNYYFQ

-662 SNKTEIKEAMRE
+662 SNKAEIKEAMRE
-674 LFEEFKD
+674 LFEEFKEYVNN
-681 FIDDIREENERI
+681 IREDHERI
-693 NINEPEFNI
+693 NINEPIFSI

>member
-30 SKASNAFKQVNNN
+30 SKSSNAFKQVNNN
-43 SNKLNRSLGQASS
+43 SNKLNRSLGQTSS
-56 SSKGLTTA
+56 SSKGLSTA

-71 GHSLRN
+71 GNSLKN
-77 AAREASNMSKN
+77 ATREASNMSRH
-88 ILAVGATATTA
+88 LVAAGAAATTA
-99 LAVKGT
+99 LAIKGT
-105 VDMVSQASSMEQYRN
+105 SDMISQASSMEQYRN

-164 MEAKKVLPYIGD
+164 MEAQKVLPYIGD

-181 GKGMDQAV
+181 GKSMDQAV

-216 ASKKLGKLE
+216 ANKKLGKME
-225 VVNNKGQITNQ
+225 VVNNKDQITNQ
-236 RAFNAALMS
+236 RAFNDALMS
-245 LMKER
+245 LMKDR

-275 GLAQMAGISEDGL
+275 SLSQMAGISDEGL
-288 VIDGSFFDVIKD
+288 VIDGSLFDVIKD
-300 KALQLSDKLQ
+300 KALQLSEQLQ
-310 KLQASGKFEDIQKS
+310 KLQASGKFEEIQKS
-324 LSKFASSAGDAVD
+324 LGRFATSASDAVE
-337 KALPKLIDFG
+337 KALPKIMDFG
-347 DYVLNNAPS
+347 EYVANNGPQ
-356 LINNI
+356 IMNTV

-373 ISFANT
+373 ISFVNT
-379 AITTISSLASILS
+379 AITTISSLASMLS
-392 LAKAKYT
+392 LAKAQYI
-399 PLLIAKAKDM
+399 PLLFAKIQDM
-409 ALTAGIIGLYTWDAV
+409 ALTAGIIGLYTWDAI
-424 VKGANAV
+424 VKGASAV

-444 IVIGIGTGLMSAF
+444 IAVGIGTSLMSAF

-467 IGLVIAAVALLV
+467 IGLVIVAVTLLV
-479 GGFIYL
+479 AGFIYL
-485 WNTSDSVRNAVVN
+485 WNTSDSVRNAVIN
-498 FFSSLKQWGVDACN
+498 FFSNLKQWGVDACN
-512 TVINVLNKM
+512 TVIDALNKM

-567 VGEAGPEAIIP
+567 VGEAGPEVIIP

-591 QTSRLLGVNNKQTT
+591 QTSRMLGVNNKQVTP
-605 TQPFRNLNTV
+605 QPFKNIDIS
-615 GNKHLVHKPL
+615 NKPLVHKPL
-625 GVLKE
+625 GVLKA

-636 KNQATNNPS
+636 KNRATNNLDNS
-645 NPGINNYYFQ
+645 SASNYYFQ

-662 SNKTEIKEAMRE
+662 SNKAEIKEAMRE
-674 LFEEFKD
+674 LFEEFKEYVNN
-681 FIDDIREENERI
+681 IREDHERI
-693 NINEPEFNI
+693 NINEQIFSI

>member
-30 SKASNAFKQVNNN
+30 SKSSSAFKQVNNT
-43 SNKLNRSLGQASS
+43 SNKLNRSLNQTSS
-56 SSKGLTTA
+56 SSRGLSTA
-64 SNNANRL
+64 SNNANKL
-71 GHSLRN
+71 TNSLKN
-77 AAREASNMSKN
+77 ATREASNMSKY
-88 ILAVGATATTA
+88 LVSAGAAATTA
-99 LAVKGT
+99 LAIKGT
-105 VDMVSQASSMEQYRN
+105 KDMIEQASSMEQYRN
-120 TLNIVMKDNKKAGET
+120 TLNVVMKDNKKAGET

-145 TPFETAD
+145 TPFETSE

-164 MEAKKVLPYIGD
+164 MEAQKVLPYIGD
-176 MASAM
+176 MAAAM
-181 GKGMDQAV
+181 GKSMDQAV

-216 ASKKLGKLE
+216 ANKKLGKME

-245 LMKER
+245 LMKDR

-275 GLAQMAGISEDGL
+275 GLSQMAGISEEGL

-300 KALQLSDKLQ
+300 KAIQLSEKLQ
-310 KLQASGKFEDIQKS
+310 ELQKSGKFEEIQKS
-324 LSKFASSAGDAVD
+324 LGEFATSASDAVE
-337 KALPKLIDFG
+337 KALPKIMDFG
-347 DYVLNNAPS
+347 EYVANNGPQ
-356 LINNI
+356 IMNTI

-373 ISFANT
+373 ISFVNT
-379 AITTISSLASILS
+379 AITTISSLASMLS
-392 LAKAKYT
+392 LAKAQYI
-399 PLLIAKAKDM
+399 PLLFAKIQDM
-409 ALTAGIIGLYTWDAV
+409 ALTAGIIGLYTWDAI
-424 VKGANAV
+424 VKGASAV

-444 IVIGIGTGLMSAF
+444 IAVGIGTSLMSAF

-467 IGLVIAAVALLV
+467 IGLVILAVGLLV
-479 GGFIYL
+479 AGFIYL

-498 FFSSLKQWGVDACN
+498 FFSTLKQWGVDACN
-512 TVINVLNKM
+512 TVIDALNKM

-530 IDIPNIPNV
+530 INIPNIPNV
-539 GGGNDKSSKGKVKK
+539 GGGSDKSSKGKVKK
-553 YARGGIISSPHYGL
+553 YARGGIISKAHYGL

-578 LKKNNPRSIQLLN
+578 LKRNNPRSIELLN
-591 QTSRLLGVNNKQTT
+591 QTSRMLGVSNNHQ
-605 TQPFRNLNTV
+605 Q
-615 GNKHLVHKPL
+615 KPL
-625 GVLKE
+625 GILKA
-630 RDNSNN
+630 RDNSVS
-636 KNQATNNPS
+636 KNTVNTKS
-645 NPGINNYYFQ
+645 NYGANNYYFQ

-662 SNKTEIKEAMRE
+662 NKNEIKEAMRE
-674 LFEEFKD
+674 VFEEFKD
-681 FIDDIREENERI
+681 FIDNIREENERI
-693 NINEPEFNI
+693 NINEPEFSI

>member
-30 SKASNAFKQVNNN
+30 SRSSNAFKHANN
-43 SNKLNRSLGQASS
+43 SSERLNRSLGKTSS
-56 SSKGLTTA
+56 SSKGISSAT
-64 SNNANRL
+64 NNVNKL
-71 GHSLRN
+71 GKSLKN
-77 AAREASNMSKN
+77 AAREASSVIKT
-88 ILAVGATATTA
+88 LVAAGATATTA
-99 LAVKGT
+99 LAIKGT
-105 VDMVSQASSMEQYRN
+105 SDMLSQASSMEQYRN
-120 TLNIVMKDNKKAGET
+120 TLNVVMKDNKKAGET

-145 TPFETAD
+145 TPFETSE

-176 MASAM
+176 MAAAM
-181 GKGMDQAV
+181 GKSMDQAV

-216 ASKKLGKLE
+216 ANKKLGKME

-245 LMKER
+245 LMKDR

-275 GLAQMAGISEDGL
+275 GLSQMAGISEEGL
-288 VIDGSFFDVIKD
+288 VIDGSFFDVVKD
-300 KALQLSDKLQ
+300 KAMQLSEKLQ
-310 KLQASGKFEDIQKS
+310 DLQKSGKFEDLQKS
-324 LSKFASSAGDAVD
+324 LGKFATDVSDAID
-337 KALPKLIDFG
+337 DALPKVMEFV
-347 DYVLNNAPS
+347 DYILNNGPQ
-356 LINNI
+356 IMNTI
-361 KFIGIAFLTWKA
+361 KFIGFSFIAWKA
-373 ISFANT
+373 VSFISGAVD
-379 AITTISSLASILS
+379 TISGLAGALK
-392 LAKAKYT
+392 LAKKEYL
-399 PLLIAKAKDM
+399 PLLFAKMQDLG
-409 ALTAGIIGLYTWDAV
+409 LTAGIIGLYAWDAV
-424 VKGANAV
+424 MKGASAV

-444 IVIGIGTGLMSAF
+444 IAMTIGTGLMSAF

-467 IGLVIAAVALLV
+467 IGLVILAVGLLV
-479 GGFIYL
+479 AGFIYL

-498 FFSSLKQWGVDACN
+498 FFSTLKQWGVDACN
-512 TVINVLNKM
+512 TVIDALNKM

-539 GGGNDKSSKGKVKK
+539 GGGSDKSSKGKVKK
-553 YARGGIISSPHYGL
+553 YARGGIISSPHFGL

-578 LKKNNPRSIQLLN
+578 LKRNNPRSIELLN
-591 QTSRLLGVNNKQTT
+591 QTSRMLGVSNNHQ
-605 TQPFRNLNTV
+605 Q
-615 GNKHLVHKPL
+615 KPL
-625 GVLKE
+625 GILKA
-630 RDNSNN
+630 RDNSVS
-636 KNQATNNPS
+636 KNTVNTKS
-645 NPGINNYYFQ
+645 NYGANNYYFQ

-662 SNKTEIKEAMRE
+662 NKNEIKEAMRE
-674 LFEEFKD
+674 AFEEFKD
-681 FIDDIREENERI
+681 FIDNIREENERI
-693 NINEPEFNI
+693 NINEPEFSI

>member
-164 MEAKKVLPYIGD
+164 MEAQKVLPYIGD

-379 AITTISSLASILS
+379 AITTISSLASMLS
-392 LAKAKYT
+392 LAKTQYI
-399 PLLIAKAKDM
+399 PLLFAKMQDM
-409 ALTAGIIGLYTWDAV
+409 ALTAGIIGLYTWDAI
-424 VKGANAV
+424 VKGASAV

>member
-30 SKASNAFKQVNNN
+30 SRSSNAFKHANN
-43 SNKLNRSLGQASS
+43 SSERLNRSLGKTSS
-56 SSKGLTTA
+56 SSKGLSSAT
-64 SNNANRL
+64 NNVNKL
-71 GHSLRN
+71 GKSLKN
-77 AAREASNMSKN
+77 AAREASSVIKT
-88 ILAVGATATTA
+88 LVAAGATATTA
-99 LAVKGT
+99 LAIKGT
-105 VDMVSQASSMEQYRN
+105 SDMLSQASSMEQYRN
-120 TLNIVMKDNKKAGET
+120 TLNVVMKDNKKAGET

-145 TPFETAD
+145 TPFETSE

-176 MASAM
+176 MAAAM
-181 GKGMDQAV
+181 GKSMDQAV

-216 ASKKLGKLE
+216 ANKKLGKME

-245 LMKER
+245 LMKDR

-275 GLAQMAGISEDGL
+275 GLSQMAGISEEGL
-288 VIDGSFFDVIKD
+288 VIDGSFFDVVKD
-300 KALQLSDKLQ
+300 KAMQLSEKLQ
-310 KLQASGKFEDIQKS
+310 DLQKSGKFEDLQKS
-324 LSKFASSAGDAVD
+324 LGKFATDVSDAID
-337 KALPKLIDFG
+337 DALPKVMEFV
-347 DYVLNNAPS
+347 DYILNNGPQ
-356 LINNI
+356 IMNTI
-361 KFIGIAFLTWKA
+361 KFIGFSFIAWKA
-373 ISFANT
+373 VSFISGAVD
-379 AITTISSLASILS
+379 TISGLAGALK
-392 LAKAKYT
+392 LAKKEYL
-399 PLLIAKAKDM
+399 PLLFAKMQDLG
-409 ALTAGIIGLYTWDAV
+409 LTAGIIGLYAWDAV
-424 VKGANAV
+424 MKGASAV

-444 IVIGIGTGLMSAF
+444 IAMTIGTGLMSAF

-467 IGLVIAAVALLV
+467 IGLVILAVGLLV
-479 GGFIYL
+479 AGFIYL

-498 FFSSLKQWGVDACN
+498 FFSTLKQWGVDACN
-512 TVINVLNKM
+512 TVIDALNKM

-539 GGGNDKSSKGKVKK
+539 GGGSDKSSKGKVKK
-553 YARGGIISSPHYGL
+553 YARGGIISSPHFGL

-578 LKKNNPRSIQLLN
+578 LKRNNPRSIELLN
-591 QTSRLLGVNNKQTT
+591 QTSRMLGVSNNHQ
-605 TQPFRNLNTV
+605 Q
-615 GNKHLVHKPL
+615 KPL
-625 GVLKE
+625 GILKA
-630 RDNSNN
+630 RDNSVS
-636 KNQATNNPS
+636 KNTVNTKS
-645 NPGINNYYFQ
+645 NYGANNYYFQ

-662 SNKTEIKEAMRE
+662 NKNEIKEAMRE
-674 LFEEFKD
+674 AFEEFKD
-681 FIDDIREENERI
+681 FIDNIREENERI
-693 NINEPEFNI
+693 NINEPEFSI